1 MTTTDDARWM
11 ARALRLARRGLYT
24 TDPNP
29 RVGCVLVCDGRVVGE
44 GWHERA
50 GAPHAEVVALRQ
62 AGKAARGATCYVTL
76 EPCSHHGRTP
86 PCADALVAAGVV
98 RVVAAMEDPNP
109 RVRGRGLARLRAAG
123 ISVACGLMEGLARE
137 LNIGFVARMER
148 GRPWLRLKSA
158 ASLDGRTAMASG
170 ESHWITGPAARRDV
184 QRWRARASAVLTGV
198 DTVLADDP
206 TLTVRPDELGVDPGR
221 QPLRV
226 VVDSRLRTP
235 PAARLFR
242 SPGPVLVATTEGAE
256 AERARALEAAGAE
269 VLALPAD
276 DSGRVSLPELFR
288 ALAAREV
295 NEIHTEAG
303 ARLTGALLAAGL
315 ADEWLLYQAPRVLG
329 DAGRGLLHL
338 PELQTLDDAPAW
350 EVQEVVPVGR
360 DWRWH
365 LRPDPSGPEYFSR

>member
-29 RVGCVLVCDGRVVGE
+29 RVGCVLVRDGRVVGE

-50 GAPHAEVVALRQ
+50 GGPHAEVVALRQ
-62 AGKAARGATCYVTL
+62 AGEAAHGATCYVTL

-86 PCADALVAAGVV
+86 PCADALVAAGVA

-123 ISVACGLMEGLARE
+123 ISVASGLMAGPARE

-170 ESHWITGPAARRDV
+170 ESQWITGPAARRDV

-206 TLTVRPDELGVDPGR
+206 ALTVRPDELGVDPGR

-235 PAARLFR
+235 PDARLFR
-242 SPGPVLVATTEGAE
+242 CPGPVLVATTAGAD
-256 AERARALEAAGAE
+256 AERVRALEAAGAE
-269 VLALPAD
+269 VLALAAD
-276 DSGRVSLPELFR
+276 GQGRVSLPELFR

-295 NEIHTEAG
+295 NEVHTEAG
-303 ARLTGALLAAGL
+303 ARLSGALLAAGL
-315 ADEWLLYQAPRVLG
+315 ADEWLLYQAPTVLG
-329 DAGRGLLHL
+329 DGGRGLFHL
-338 PELQTLDDAPAW
+338 PGLQRLADAPAW
-350 EVQEVVPVGR
+350 AVQEVVPVGR
-360 DWRWH
+360 DWRWR
-365 LRPDPSGPEYFSR
+365 LRPFEPTA